1 MQESREAIKG
11 HCARIFRAV
20 GAEMKPKIG
29 LITGLWSEKNRSAFG
44 TTLKLINVI
53 EPLSTE
59 ITWVATNC
67 IGDENELPKKVN
79 LIRFDIRDIGE
90 KSFLKMFFYHLL
102 HQIKIILKLRKL
114 REVDVFIFA
123 FGGHW
128 LLFPFLFT
136 TLFLKKKTVLRIEGR
151 PSAMLNVKFT
161 KVNNRIVKMIIFSIM
176 ERAMYFLAHR
186 LVLEFEQMTEHYN
199 LQKYQ
204 YKIDIGGL
212 YVVTSFFKESKK
224 LIERTYQIGYIGR
237 FSIVKGILEFTQ
249 SLPLILKGKEVK
261 AIMVGEGDLED
272 EIKEILIN
280 NNIRNEV
287 KLVGWIENRELSRYL
302 NDIQIV
308 IVPSYMEGL
317 PNIVLEA
324 MACGCIVLATSVG
337 GIPQVIKDGE
347 TGFILGDNSPECIAE
362 NVMRALKYPHL
373 DKIVSNARELV
384 QKEFAYEVTV
394 ERYRKI
400 LEKI

>member
-1 MQESREAIKG
+1 
-11 HCARIFRAV
+11 
-20 GAEMKPKIG
+20 MKPKIG
-29 LITGLWSEKNRSAFG
+29 LITGLWSKKNRSAFE
-44 TTLKLINVI
+44 TTLKLINII
-53 EPLSTE
+53 ESFSTK
-59 ITWVATNC
+59 ITWIATNC
-67 IGDENELPKKVN
+67 VGDENKLPKKVN
-79 LIRFDIRDIGE
+79 LIRYNTREISG
-90 KSFLKMFFYHLL
+90 KSFFKKFFYLLL

-123 FGGHW
+123 FGGYM

-151 PSAMLNVKFT
+151 ATAILNVKST
-161 KVNNRIVKMIIFSIM
+161 KENNRIAKVIIHSLM

-186 LVLEFEQMTEHYN
+186 LVLEFEHMIEHYN
-199 LQKYQ
+199 LQKYR

-212 YVVTSFFKESKK
+212 YIDTSFFKESKK
-224 LIERTYQIGYIGR
+224 LIERTYQIGYTGR
-237 FSIVKGILEFTQ
+237 FSIEKGILEFTQ

-261 AIMVGEGDLED
+261 AVMVGEGDLED

-302 NDIQIV
+302 NDVQIV
-308 IVPSYMEGL
+308 IVPSYIEGL

-347 TGFILGDNSPECIAE
+347 TGFIMENNSPECITK
-362 NVMRALKYPHL
+362 NVIRALDYPNL
-373 DKIVSNARELV
+373 DEIVKNARELME
-384 QKEFAYEVTV
+384 KEYTYEAAI

-400 LEKI
+400 LENI